1 MNALTFRYMDQN
13 GNWQPSWEEDNS
25 TPAAIEIAVGLAL
38 DGRQTT
44 LPPLVVPLKVTPP
57 E

>member
-1 MNALTFRYMDQN
+1 MNALTFRYMDQS